1 MEFRRWQRELT
12 EIPAPPFGEAAR
24 SEWLRQ
30 RFIVLGLEE
39 VSVDELGNVFGL
51 LLPDDAAPLIG
62 VSAHLD
68 TVFPPGTRLD
78 TREDGDRLYGP
89 GISDNAAGIVALL
102 LTFAGLAPIRFFIG
116 FLLANIAVFLFVFW
130 PLQQRLPLPAL
141 EALVALIDATS
152 IWLLSRIP
160 ALQGDSYRRVS
171 WVFAGIASLIG
182 NAASFCIGVMASG
195 EPWKTHGAGE

>member
-1 MEFRRWQRELT
+1 MDRWPNSLQPTPESAFSSAVAVRVAGPAWLSSDLGLTMRRWL
-12 EIPAPPFGEAAR
+12 
-24 SEWLRQ
+24 
-30 RFIVLGLEE
+30 FIILGLLIPMVARANPYVLNPSSLIAFGV
-39 VSVDELGNVFGL
+39 VSVFALVVE
-51 LLPDDAAPLIG
+51 
-62 VSAHLD
+62 
-68 TVFPPGTRLD
+68 
-78 TREDGDRLYGP
+78 
-89 GISDNAAGIVALL
+89 AGIVALL

-182 NAASFCIGVMASG
+182 
-195 EPWKTHGAGE
+195 